1 MLYIHRRLV
10 LQSAFATLKAGNVER
25 RWSCANQTRQHRR
38 AASEYWI
45 NRRIQGFGCRLS
57 RNAWYDRRPARE
69 SAGALFF
76 VPEGPERLST
86 GNSPPAPQGRR
97 ILAVDTSMNNKKRL
111 LPLGIKNPIKTELP
125 ALVGLEAIGKP
136 WFNET
141 HRSDLLAVA
150 LVSQVIA
157 PPGSYIYVIA
167 DELIALLQGD
177 DLKIDEVRP
186 LVMDMS
192 AWLQVQPNGRVD
204 QAIDQ
209 LLKPQKK
216 QHTSRRK

>member
-1 MLYIHRRLV
+1 
-10 LQSAFATLKAGNVER
+10 
-25 RWSCANQTRQHRR
+25 
-38 AASEYWI
+38 
-45 NRRIQGFGCRLS
+45 
-57 RNAWYDRRPARE
+57 
-69 SAGALFF
+69 
-76 VPEGPERLST
+76 
-86 GNSPPAPQGRR
+86 
-97 ILAVDTSMNNKKRL
+97 MNNKKRL

-216 QHTSRRK
+216 QRTSRRK

>member
-1 MLYIHRRLV
+1 MRL
-10 LQSAFATLKAGNVER
+10 SAGN
-25 RWSCANQTRQHRR
+25 SGPGA
-38 AASEYWI
+38 
-45 NRRIQGFGCRLS
+45 QGWRF
-57 RNAWYDRRPARE
+57 
-69 SAGALFF
+69 
-76 VPEGPERLST
+76 
-86 GNSPPAPQGRR
+86 
-97 ILAVDTSMNNKKRL
+97 LAVDTSMNSKKRL

-136 WFNET
+136 WFNES
-141 HRSDLLAVA
+141 HRSDLLVVA

-177 DLKIDEVRP
+177 ELNIDEVRP
-186 LVMDMS
+186 LVIDMS

-204 QAIDQ
+204 QAIDE

-216 QHTSRRK
+216 QRASRRK

>member
-1 MLYIHRRLV
+1 M
-10 LQSAFATLKAGNVER
+10 
-25 RWSCANQTRQHRR
+25 
-38 AASEYWI
+38 
-45 NRRIQGFGCRLS
+45 
-57 RNAWYDRRPARE
+57 
-69 SAGALFF
+69 
-76 VPEGPERLST
+76 
-86 GNSPPAPQGRR
+86 
-97 ILAVDTSMNNKKRL
+97 AVDTAMNSKKRL

-141 HRSDLLAVA
+141 HRSDLLVVA

-167 DELIALLQGD
+167 DELIALLERAELD
-177 DLKIDEVRP
+177 IDEVRP

-216 QHTSRRK
+216 QRTSRRK

>member
-1 MLYIHRRLV
+1 MRL
-10 LQSAFATLKAGNVER
+10 SAGN
-25 RWSCANQTRQHRR
+25 SGPIA
-38 AASEYWI
+38 
-45 NRRIQGFGCRLS
+45 QGWRF
-57 RNAWYDRRPARE
+57 
-69 SAGALFF
+69 
-76 VPEGPERLST
+76 
-86 GNSPPAPQGRR
+86 
-97 ILAVDTSMNNKKRL
+97 LAVDTSMNSKKRL

-136 WFNET
+136 WFNES
-141 HRSDLLAVA
+141 HRSDLLVVA

-177 DLKIDEVRP
+177 ELNIDEVRP

-204 QAIDQ
+204 QAIDE

-216 QHTSRRK
+216 QRASRRK

>member
-1 MLYIHRRLV
+1 M
-10 LQSAFATLKAGNVER
+10 
-25 RWSCANQTRQHRR
+25 
-38 AASEYWI
+38 
-45 NRRIQGFGCRLS
+45 
-57 RNAWYDRRPARE
+57 
-69 SAGALFF
+69 
-76 VPEGPERLST
+76 
-86 GNSPPAPQGRR
+86 
-97 ILAVDTSMNNKKRL
+97 AVDTSVNTKKRL

-141 HRSDLLAVA
+141 HRSDLLAIA

-157 PPGSYIYVIA
+157 PPGSFIYVIA
-167 DELIALLQGD
+167 DELIALLQGGAE
-177 DLKIDEVRP
+177 LNIDEVRP

-209 LLKPQKK
+209 LLKLPKK
-216 QHTSRRK
+216 QRTFRRK